1 MLQHQSLGY
10 TGGPNSQPGFKLQ
23 EVQKLLAVSA
33 SPIVQAF
40 LELTK
45 QLVPSKQP
53 TVDSFDVKVP
63 LYQIESNH

>member
-10 TGGPNSQPGFKLQ
+10 AGGPNSQPGFKLQ
-23 EVQKLLAVSA
+23 EVQKLIAVSA

-40 LELTK
+40 SELTK